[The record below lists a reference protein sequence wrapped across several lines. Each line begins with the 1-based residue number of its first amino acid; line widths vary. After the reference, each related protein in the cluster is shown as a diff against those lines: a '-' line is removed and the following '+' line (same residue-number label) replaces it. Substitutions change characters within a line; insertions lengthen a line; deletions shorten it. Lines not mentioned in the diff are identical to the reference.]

1 MRARRKC
8 EDRRGRMGGDGENKR
23 RRRRKMWPGSS
34 EVGVS
39 DIRQRLD
46 SLMGTAC
53 NNSTPGSDSRAISHT
68 HKHSHEKED
77 VQAHTELMDC
87 Y

>member
-1 MRARRKC
+1 
-8 EDRRGRMGGDGENKR
+8 MGGDGENKR

-53 NNSTPGSDSRAISHT
+53 NNSTLGSDSRAISHT